1 MGNKQNSTSMTQ
13 NKKPRSQKQRT
24 KDKVTILVRRWNSFR
39 NLDFDEKGSKYPVLY
54 KMWWPLIDLRW
65 AMALDF
71 RRGSA
76 N

>member
-39 NLDFDEKGSKYPVLY
+39 NLDFDEKGSKYL
-54 KMWWPLIDLRW
+54 
-65 AMALDF
+65 
-71 RRGSA
+71 
-76 N
+76 